1 MRNKNIAKAFLSVM
15 TVSAV
20 MTSFKVLDVNADDN
34 NQSNNS
40 SVDVTNTNNVSV
52 ISSELN
58 SQNFFDK
65 LGPLAQR
72 IANKNDLYPS
82 LLLAQAALESAYGQ
96 SSLTQSSNN
105 LFGIKATNGQ
115 GINTPTTEFSNGS
128 SYTTNSTFSTYP
140 DLLSSLQGYADFLN
154 NNIRYSN
161 VHRSM
166 APTVEQAAINIQ
178 IDGYATDPAYSNKLI
193 SFINQN
199 NLKTYDSGSDP
210 SNNDQDNNTQNNI
223 NNQNNNSN
231 QSQPTQPEQPATR
244 PEQPKKENI
253 TKYVGSDGKETF
265 KLSNKYRTY
274 KLYNHVKGTTRNI
287 RSYGWNKALNSSKK
301 VFVDCLGIRNYGKN
315 ESKWYRIRLS
325 DHSRK
330 KYWVYSKA
338 LDMPKVNYIKENKEV
353 TVNTN
358 THSNVYNHVY
368 NSPYLSK
375 KVKENKDLIDDSYH
389 TGLKA
394 IIDNDGIR
402 TEWYRI
408 YIPGTGNAWIKSK
421 DLSNITRY
429 KEIKNNYNNHSG
441 YAYLNNYG
449 KYRLYN
455 NMPGSSKKAK
465 VTNWDNIKVPSDYL
479 ITYDKSGVKGKD
491 NTNWY
496 RINLNNKNYWIS
508 SGALKF

>member
-1 MRNKNIAKAFLSVM
+1 MRNKNISKTFLSVM
-15 TVSAV
+15 VVSSI
-20 MTSFKVLDVNADDN
+20 MTSFKVLDVSADDN
-34 NQSNNS
+34 NQSNSS
-40 SVDVTNTNNVSV
+40 SVDVSNTSNVSV

-65 LGPLAQR
+65 LGPLAQK

-82 LLLAQAALESAYGQ
+82 LLLAQAAIESAYGQ
-96 SSLTQSSNN
+96 SSLTQNSNN

-115 GINTPTTEFSNGS
+115 GINTQTNEFSNGN

-154 NNIRYSN
+154 NNSRYLN

-166 APTVEQAAINIQ
+166 SPSVEQAAINIQ
-178 IDGYATDPAYSNKLI
+178 ADGYATDPAYSNKLI

-199 NLKTYDSGSDP
+199 NLKAYDSGTMP
-210 SNNDQDNNTQNNI
+210 SNNSQNDQNTQNN
-223 NNQNNNSN
+223 NDNSTQNNNAIPS
-231 QSQPTQPEQPATR
+231 
-244 PEQPKKENI
+244 QPKKENI
-253 TKYVGSDGKETF
+253 TKYVGADGKETF

-287 RSYGWNKALNSSKK
+287 KSYGWNKSLNSRKK
-301 VFVDCLGIRNYGKN
+301 VFVDCLGIRNYGQN

-325 DHSRK
+325 EHSKK

-338 LDMPKVNYIKENKEV
+338 LDIPKVNYIKENKEV

-358 THSNVYNHVY
+358 TDDGVYNHVY

-375 KVKENKDLIDDSYH
+375 KVKDNKNLVDDKYH
-389 TGLKA
+389 TSLKA
-394 IIDNDGIR
+394 VIDNDGIR

-421 DLSNITRY
+421 DLSNITKH
-429 KEIKNNYNNHSG
+429 KEVKNNYNNKSG

-449 KYRLYN
+449 KYHLYN
-455 NMPGSSKKAK
+455 DIPGSSKKAK
-465 VTNWDNIKVPSDYL
+465 ITNWDNVKVPNDYL

-491 NTNWY
+491 STNWY
-496 RINLNNKNYWIS
+496 RINLNNKNYWIA